1 MKTRRNRSLRKK
13 GGKKMTYK
21 HRGGKS
27 SKSGKS
33 GKNWTTAI
41 QAAQDTLQKT
51 GSFEAARQSLRKQ
64 ALSNAR
70 KLFGSLGSV

>member
-21 HRGGKS
+21 RYGGKP
-27 SKSGKS
+27 GK
-33 GKNWTTAI
+33 KWVTAI
-41 QAAQDTLQKT
+41 EAAQKTLTKT
-51 GSFEAARQSLRKQ
+51 GSVEAAKETLRKQ
-64 ALSNAR
+64 ALTNAR

>member
-1 MKTRRNRSLRKK
+1 MKTRRNRRLRKK

-21 HRGGKS
+21 HRG
-27 SKSGKS
+27 GKS

>member
-27 SKSGKS
+27 SKSGK
-33 GKNWTTAI
+33 KWTTAI
-41 QAAQDTLQKT
+41 QAAQNTLQTT